1 MLVHLKGGTPM
12 VHDTLVQF
20 AKCLDILELR
30 YDLEE
35 ESDRIYTC
43 FRGDHASYSVTVR
56 AFDLSETVQIVRFR
70 AYVSLREH
78 QLPILAITPTRL
90 DEAQRFINY
99 LNARWMDA
107 GHLFFDP
114 VDGDLSLD
122 WTVPVVTELT
132 PEFVDRLLHFLGQVQ
147 HFFPEVQAI
156 LGRGIS
162 TVDAIAAHRARDEA
176 AANPADSEASD
187 GNAPAGDNPDA
198 ESDETFPFPF

>member
-1 MLVHLKGGTPM
+1 M

-20 AKCLDILELR
+20 AKCLDTLGFQ

-35 ESDRIYTC
+35 ENDRIYTG
-43 FRGDHASYSVTVR
+43 FGGDHASYSVTIR
-56 AFDLSETVQIVRFR
+56 AGDLSENVRVIRFR

-114 VDGDLSLD
+114 TDGDLSFD
-122 WTVPVVTELT
+122 WTVPVVGDLS
-132 PEFVDRLLHFLGQVQ
+132 PEFVDLLIRYLGQVQ
-147 HFFPEVQAI
+147 HFFPEVRAI
-156 LGRGIS
+156 LGQGMS
-162 TVDAIAAHRARDEA
+162 TVDAVAAHRARDEA
-176 AANPADSEASD
+176 AQKQPEGEVSEGDVPPSD
-187 GNAPAGDNPDA
+187 APDA
-198 ESDETFPFPF
+198 GSDETFPFPF